1 MTNHCL
7 STLREWMNVTGPN
20 FSPFIFANPSNPD
33 VSLKSVRKTWARA
46 LRAAKLD
53 WRPIYDL
60 RATFASRLSGLGTAD
75 NQVAGMLGHSSPS
88 IVSTYAKV
96 TDEYRHAAIQK
107 LDALWSHSSDEKPA
121 NSYSAEKRI
130 RRTSWVN

>member
-1 MTNHCL
+1 MKA
-7 STLREWMNVTGPN
+7 TGPN
-20 FSPFIFANPSNPD
+20 FSPYVLANPNVP
-33 VSLKSVRKTWARA
+33 LKSMRKTWARA
-46 LRAAKLD
+46 LKAAKLE

-75 NQVAGMLGHSSPS
+75 NQVARMLGHSSPS

-107 LDALWSHSSDEKPA
+107 LDALWAHPSDEKPA
-121 NSYSAEKRI
+121 NSYSTENRA
-130 RRTSWVN
+130 RRTNWVN